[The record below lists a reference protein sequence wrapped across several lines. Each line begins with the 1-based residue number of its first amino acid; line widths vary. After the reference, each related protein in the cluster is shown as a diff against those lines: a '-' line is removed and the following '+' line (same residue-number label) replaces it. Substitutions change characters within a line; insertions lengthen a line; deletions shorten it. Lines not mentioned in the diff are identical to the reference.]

1 MLRSNAD
8 GNPFCRLARTDGPQ
22 AQTVEPLSYRDFLD
36 FNHPKRENGE
46 PPNSH
51 ATRGLT
57 PCSPRATSIAY
68 EHNRVDLRL
77 LRLRPR
83 QQPSFHGRG
92 EKVRPNSGREPHP
105 SGLWRRVGG

>member
-1 MLRSNAD
+1 M
-8 GNPFCRLARTDGPQ
+8 
-22 AQTVEPLSYRDFLD
+22 
-36 FNHPKRENGE
+36 E

-57 PCSPRATSIAY
+57 PCSPRATSIAH

-105 SGLWRRVGG
+105 SGLWRRVGGPDGGARRIRPPSPPGPAAGATPRFFPIAGPTAPPPRYRISP